1 MRRILAAGGFLAVI
15 ALAAAAPAL
24 ANSDT
29 VAISVHGTS
38 FTGTVENT
46 GTKAHNFIAIGTAA
60 QEGNPIET
68 FLIEG
73 GRDCHKYAGAGS
85 IYCMAMIK
93 PGQTVSF
100 RGTTMMP
107 TTSFQFSTS
116 DDHGVDNATYDVKA
130 TTGAPPPTTAPTT
143 APTTTAPTTT
153 APGASSAASSGSSN
167 VWIWIVLG
175 IVAFLLVGAFLWWL
189 NGQFGSDDGD
199 DDDDDEDDGEIQ
211 ARLLGVQ
218 PKPRPIRARLLAGFG
233 SSSQP
238 PESPQAVPL
247 NLPALGDDPPDDT
260 VPVGPMPD
268 PESGEGEGED
278 DSKPFNIPATPT
290 PSDDPDAHDPD
301 DPDDPWSDEYQPPP
315 DEEPEPTVPVDGD
328 SSGAPAEP
336 EPM

>member
-107 TTSFQFSTS
+107 TT
-116 DDHGVDNATYDVKA
+116 
-130 TTGAPPPTTAPTT
+130 
-143 APTTTAPTTT
+143 
-153 APGASSAASSGSSN
+153 
-167 VWIWIVLG
+167 
-175 IVAFLLVGAFLWWL
+175 
-189 NGQFGSDDGD
+189 
-199 DDDDDEDDGEIQ
+199 
-211 ARLLGVQ
+211 
-218 PKPRPIRARLLAGFG
+218 
-233 SSSQP
+233 
-238 PESPQAVPL
+238 
-247 NLPALGDDPPDDT
+247 
-260 VPVGPMPD
+260 
-268 PESGEGEGED
+268 
-278 DSKPFNIPATPT
+278 
-290 PSDDPDAHDPD
+290 
-301 DPDDPWSDEYQPPP
+301 PWSSEVLNWNEVVGIIVVPRKL
-315 DEEPEPTVPVDGD
+315 TVWPGLII
-328 SSGAPAEP
+328 A
-336 EPM
+336 MQ